1 MQPEWLARGAGCR
14 WNQEAS
20 SAVTSVF
27 YLSSSDQARDHFKA
41 KVNEVAYIKADSKVS
56 PRVGGGGEEHIV
68 M

>member
-1 MQPEWLARGAGCR
+1 MWVESGGQQCCHL
-14 WNQEAS
+14 QS
-20 SAVTSVF
+20 FTL
-27 YLSSSDQARDHFKA
+27 YLSPSDQARDHFKA

>member
-1 MQPEWLARGAGCR
+1 MVGQRGLDVGGIR
-14 WNQEAS
+14 RP
-20 SAVTSVF
+20 AVLSPSVF
-27 YLSSSDQARDHFKA
+27 YLSPSDQARDHFKA